1 MFLKKYRKNFRFL
14 KVILL
19 KCEKIIFNLIDL
31 ILPNRLK
38 YYFFKNKIYIYK
50 SGKKVFSLRNY
61 SSTCQMRAN
70 TFFSKEPDTIKW
82 IENFNDDE
90 VFLDIGA
97 NIGIYSLYAAT
108 KGLKVWAIEPESLNF
123 AMLNLN
129 IFDNNLSSKI
139 NALPLSLH
147 ENTKVDKL
155 NIFNLDWGEALNS
168 FNNTKDQFG
177 KNFTPSFNQGSYSIK
192 LDELVNLIG
201 KIDHIKIDVDGNEE
215 IILNGAI
222 NTLKHKKIKSILI
235 ELDENLNNYE
245 LILKNLLNNGYTLKS
260 KTASPFHPEIFGS
273 TKNHIFYSE

>member
-1 MFLKKYRKNFRFL
+1 
-14 KVILL
+14 
-19 KCEKIIFNLIDL
+19 
-31 ILPNRLK
+31 
-38 YYFFKNKIYIYK
+38 
-50 SGKKVFSLRNY
+50 
-61 SSTCQMRAN
+61 MRAN